1 MQQDLCKF
9 PLCMNVQIVNTMLEW
24 MKTIL
29 KLIIL
34 FKTLAAEQPA
44 VEEVEMVEPTLPP
57 PQSRGPMGHP
67 RAPQA
72 AAPRE
77 GIHDGLDFQILP
89 ECGRES
95 ERLST
100 QIKR

>member
-1 MQQDLCKF
+1 
-9 PLCMNVQIVNTMLEW
+9 MNVQIVNTMLEW

-34 FKTLAAEQPA
+34 FKTLAAEQPAVEEVEMVEPPA